1 MRKLILLLSIF
12 IDAYAYAQVISKNDM
27 IQIPYV
33 SCKTEK
39 YFAFQ
44 QFNVGVELCNS
55 LQFGRAKNKFEN
67 AIEKDSTYCDAWYM
81 LAFCNQKQ
89 DKLDEAI
96 VACNKSIALN
106 DLNISAYT
114 IRAYTMLMKGD
125 TTSAITD
132 FEKAKALSPLKID
145 SYYGIAL
152 ILYYKKQM
160 KEALIQIENYEQK
173 NDDTA
178 AWAYKRKLK
187 KLKEKIIESK

>member
-1 MRKLILLLSIF
+1 MRKGILLLIMF

-27 IQIPYV
+27 VQIPYV

-96 VACNKSIALN
+96 VACNKSITLN
-106 DLNISAYT
+106 DSNVSAYT

-125 TTSAITD
+125 TVNAIAD
-132 FEKAKALSPLKID
+132 FHNAKKLDPLKID
-145 SYYGIAL
+145 SYYGLAL
-152 ILYYKKQM
+152 IYYHQKQM
-160 KEALIQIENYEQK
+160 KEALTQIENYEQK

-187 KLKEKIIESK
+187 KLKEKILEK